1 MKTIILPIK
10 MEGSQSIKVKFKV
23 SELANNKDYYE
34 K

>member
-1 MKTIILPIK
+1 MLHIK
-10 MEGSQSIKVKFKV
+10 MENSQSIKVKFEV